1 LTVIPPVSL
10 DVSGRF
16 LGNLDAPIERAF
28 TVFTDGI
35 GGWWTSEH
43 HILQAPLAEMVFEP
57 HVGGHI
63 YDRGTDGSECRWA
76 RVPAYEPPN
85 RIVFSWDISLQWQL
99 ESDPGKTSEVEVR
112 FVAES
117 PPVRASSSNT
127 GTFTTMARA
136 GRKCATRSAP
146 LTAGTWGCAAM
157 PNVLPPEP
165 AGLQS
170 TG

>member
-1 LTVIPPVSL
+1 MS
-10 DVSGRF
+10 
-16 LGNLDAPIERAF
+16 A
-28 TVFTDGI
+28 
-35 GGWWTSEH
+35 
-43 HILQAPLAEMVFEP
+43 
-57 HVGGHI
+57 HI
-63 YDRGTDGSECRWA
+63 YDRGTDGGECRWA
-76 RVPAYEPPN
+76 RVLAYEPPN

-117 PPVRASSSNT
+117 PTRTRVELEH

-146 LTAGTWGCAAM
+146 PTAGTWGSAAM

-165 AGLQS
+165 AGLPS